1 MFIQT
6 EDTPNPAVLKF
17 LPDQPVIGTAS
28 PVDFPN
34 IDAAQASPLAQ
45 ALFGVAGV
53 ESVFL
58 GSDFI
63 AVGKAEA
70 VAWAHLKPALLQAI
84 MHHYVAGLPIMH
96 ETDAPPDTLS
106 AEADTGPETGPDAE
120 IIALI
125 KQILDTR
132 VRPAVA
138 QDGGDIVFHGYNDGI
153 VSLHMRGACAG
164 CPSAT
169 VTLQH
174 GIENLLKHYVPSV
187 TAVRAVM

>member
-6 EDTPNPAVLKF
+6 EDTPNPATLKF
-17 LPDQPVIGTAS
+17 LPGRPVMGAAA

-34 IDAAQASPLAQ
+34 VDAAAASPLAA
-45 ALFGVAGV
+45 ALFDV
-53 ESVFL
+53 EAVTGVFL

-63 AVGKAEA
+63 AVSKADTAE
-70 VAWAHLKPALLQAI
+70 WQHIKPALLQA
-84 MHHYVAGLPIMH
+84 MMNHYVSDLPVIRAAGEPEMQ
-96 ETDAPPDTLS
+96 
-106 AEADTGPETGPDAE
+106 AEGSDSDGPDGE
-120 IIALI
+120 VIALI

-138 QDGGDIVFHGYNDGI
+138 QDGGDIVFHGFHDGI

-169 VTLQH
+169 ATLKH

-187 TAVRAVM
+187 TEVRPVI

>member
-6 EDTPNPAVLKF
+6 EDTPNPATLKF
-17 LPDQPVIGTAS
+17 LPGRAVTGDRPPA
-28 PVDFPN
+28 DFPN
-34 IDAAQASPLAQ
+34 KAAAEASPLAE
-45 ALFGVAGV
+45 ALFAVEGV

-63 AVGKAEA
+63 AVTKGA
-70 VAWAHLKPALLQAI
+70 VEWQLVKPALLQVI
-84 MHHYVAGLPIMH
+84 MSHFVEERPVLLDTVAGTEA
-96 ETDAPPDTLS
+96 ETP
-106 AEADTGPETGPDAE
+106 EADGPDAE
-120 IIALI
+120 IISVI
-125 KQILDTR
+125 KQIIDTR

-138 QDGGDIVFHGYNDGI
+138 QDGGDIVFHGYDDGV

-169 VTLQH
+169 ATLKH

-187 TAVRAVM
+187 TEVRAVI